1 MSKTRSVEDFVSVLK
16 GFTAETMT
24 SETVLDFCRDT
35 DIQDSSLVPYVHF
48 QDAMYTRN
56 LIYRD
61 DLFEVMAICWKKGQK
76 TPLHSHNG
84 QLGWMIVSRGIA
96 EVSNFKWQGCNASEG
111 QHASE
116 GLDCIAGATEL
127 SLSRE
132 HVETC
137 TRGGHVNSINRE
149 KTIHQ
154 VAVVGDEPVV
164 SVHVYSRPIDSCVAF
179 DLATPRCY
187 RRSLRYFSEFGDVMM
202 TPAEV
207 ASLTL
212 GVVALRPGSIPLL
225 KPIPLLK
232 Q

>member
-1 MSKTRSVEDFVSVLK
+1 MAKTRRVEDFVNVLK

-24 SETVLDFCRDT
+24 SASVLDFCLDT
-35 DIQDSSLVPYVHF
+35 DLEDASLAPYVHF

-61 DLFEVMAICWKKGQK
+61 DLFEVMAVCWKKGQK
-76 TPLHSHNG
+76 TPLHTHNG

-96 EVSNFKWQGCNASEG
+96 EVTNFKWQGCNASDG
-111 QHASE
+111 QHTVE
-116 GLDCIAGATEL
+116 GLDCIAGASEL
-127 SLSRE
+127 NLSRE

-137 TRGGHVNSINRE
+137 QRGGHVNTVNRE

-154 VAVVGDEPVV
+154 VAVVGDESVV

-187 RRSLRYFSEFGDVMM
+187 RRELRYFSKFGDVVM
-202 TPAEV
+202 TQAEV
-207 ASLTL
+207 ASLTS
-212 GVVALRPGSIPLL
+212 GVVPLRPGSIPL
-225 KPIPLLK
+225 IR